1 MSKSISVNA
10 PTFMAQRCASAVGRS
25 SRLQISSSGLLA
37 LTAGGILVETALL
50 VIPRKPVL
58 RGLSRRTN
66 SSMQRRKS
74 SKNTGTA
81 GSVVL
86 SGPVQIQIL
95 SGFFWIRM
103 GGRSQG
109 KRLCGLSQ
117 NWKPLARR
125 MTISATSEL
134 RHSYG
139 FHGLKTRRAGR
150 RLADPPLIGLAS
162 VFLGDFG
169 VGAVRHDR
177 SSQCC
182 ERENEIHDG
191 QWFHKVS
198 LSVSRT

>member
-10 PTFMAQRCASAVGRS
+10 PTFMTQRFASAAGRS
-25 SRLQISSSGLLA
+25 FRLLISSPGLPV

-81 GSVVL
+81 GGVVL

-95 SGFFWIRM
+95 CGFFWIRM
-103 GGRSQG
+103 GRRSQK

-117 NWKPLARR
+117 NWKPPARW
-125 MTISATSEL
+125 MTTSATSEL

-139 FHGLKTRRAGR
+139 FHGLKPVGRAAVWQTRPGS
-150 RLADPPLIGLAS
+150 GLAA
-162 VFLGDFG
+162 VFLGDVG
-169 VGAVRHDR
+169 GGAVRHDR
-177 SSQCC
+177 SAQCY
-182 ERENEIHDG
+182 E
-191 QWFHKVS
+191 
-198 LSVSRT
+198 